1 MQNVLRANAA
11 LRSRIDK
18 NSSPVDI
25 ILQAINAHTDH
36 SITQDIDSDYEGSLK
51 NGKLSKG
58 SESTSQVQESF
69 GNMVIKDHG
78 AITNIGYSL
87 GTGLKFNF
95 PGFRYGNVENHKT
108 AHIMPKSSTLS
119 ESYDNLQGH
128 GLVNTM
134 RTAYFGDIPIQD
146 IASTGQSI
154 LVDNSKGGVVVYL
167 PTVNG
172 NIDFNMMQQMND
184 IHGKIAADRIT
195 DPVQL
200 RKI

>member
-58 SESTSQVQESF
+58 SESTSQVRESF
-69 GNMVIKDHG
+69 GNSVIKDHG
-78 AITNIGYSL
+78 AVTNIGYSL
-87 GTGLKFNF
+87 GTGLKLNF
-95 PGFRYGNVENHKT
+95 PGFRYGDVENHKT
-108 AHIMPKSSTLS
+108 GHMMPKASTLS
-119 ESYDNLQGH
+119 ESYGNLQGH

-154 LVDNSKGGVVVYL
+154 LVDNSKGGVVIYL
-167 PTVNG
+167 PTING

-184 IHGKIAADRIT
+184 IHAKIVADRIT